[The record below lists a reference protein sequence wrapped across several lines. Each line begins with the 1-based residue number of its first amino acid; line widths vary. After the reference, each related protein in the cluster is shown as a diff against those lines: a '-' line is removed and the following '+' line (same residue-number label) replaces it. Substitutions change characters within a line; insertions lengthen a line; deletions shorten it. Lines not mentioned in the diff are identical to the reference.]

1 MEQGG
6 SSSSVGSSVGSI
18 WKSWTFKWPSLAS
31 VMSETSPFCVNC
43 AEDEKNKLKPYLEAG
58 LEGIAHFTNFLNSN
72 ENERE
77 KINLF
82 FSFFEKKNIRE
93 ICNISIRFESAK
105 KRLEK
110 MEEKFKEGFVI

>member
-1 MEQGG
+1 MEQEVVEQEG

-72 ENERE
+72 ERE
-77 KINLF
+77 KNKCF
-82 FSFFEKKNIRE
+82 FFFFEK
-93 ICNISIRFESAK
+93 
-105 KRLEK
+105 EK
-110 MEEKFKEGFVI
+110 S

>member
-1 MEQGG
+1 MEQEVVKEG
-6 SSSSVGSSVGSI
+6 SSSSVGSSQGGGSI

-72 ENERE
+72 GFETVVT
-77 KINLF
+77 
-82 FSFFEKKNIRE
+82 EKKTN
-93 ICNISIRFESAK
+93 K
-105 KRLEK
+105 
-110 MEEKFKEGFVI
+110 

>member
-1 MEQGG
+1 MEQEVVEQGG
-6 SSSSVGSSVGSI
+6 SSSVGSSVGSI

-72 ENERE
+72 EIERE
-77 KINLF
+77 NLF
-82 FSFFEKKNIRE
+82 F
-93 ICNISIRFESAK
+93 
-105 KRLEK
+105 
-110 MEEKFKEGFVI
+110 

>member
-1 MEQGG
+1 MEQEVVEQGG

-72 ENERE
+72 DFETVLTE
-77 KINLF
+77 K
-82 FSFFEKKNIRE
+82 EKKLM
-93 ICNISIRFESAK
+93 FFK
-105 KRLEK
+105 KSS
-110 MEEKFKEGFVI
+110 